1 MATSE
6 KSRVARKRARLSAI
20 TCDHPTQQGLSRLDR
35 DRHGPTYD
43 TSRPARACA
52 LTRVASHSQIPC
64 ILANFEH
71 FGLMWT
77 PYPKRLHAIPV
88 YSTQRTAS
96 PQIYLTPLYG
106 FRAQC
111 SSSLACSSVPHFR
124 ADLATTTRH
133 VPDPDGHPYE
143 VSRHAEACATTSDH
157 LRPTNPVSIPDLAAL
172 ARGSSPSIP
181 TCPQLLRTHI
191 RQLVPRE
198 GLRDTDD

>member
-6 KSRVARKRARLSAI
+6 KSRVARKRVRLSAI

-106 FRAQC
+106 TLSYHDQA
-111 SSSLACSSVPHFR
+111 
-124 ADLATTTRH
+124 
-133 VPDPDGHPYE
+133 G
-143 VSRHAEACATTSDH
+143 EAA
-157 LRPTNPVSIPDLAAL
+157 
-172 ARGSSPSIP
+172 SP
-181 TCPQLLRTHI
+181 QFF
-191 RQLVPRE
+191 
-198 GLRDTDD
+198 GLRHLCKHRGAEGFIDLILKLEE